1 MKQLIFAS
9 VIALILCGCTTTSKG
24 PGFLVTIDSSQHT
37 GDSGP
42 ASCIIVPSEK
52 GIAVNDPA
60 FMEYS
65 GYVESALRTK
75 GISRI
80 YDFDQADMAV
90 FLSYGIGNPQT
101 VSHDCLIPVWGDVIR
116 SYSTPS
122 LDNRYDT
129 VAFSGSTSNVYESR
143 IVGYR
148 KGTKNQVEYSRRV
161 SLTAFDLKEFR
172 NSKKEIL
179 LWDTTIT
186 SAGSSGDLR
195 RVFPAM
201 IAAAVQHIGTDTG
214 ESVKVILKE
223 DDQRIAAIKG
233 APLPESSPDFM
244 YE

>member
-9 VIALILCGCTTTSKG
+9 VIALILCGCATTSNS
-24 PGFLVTIDSSQHT
+24 PAFLVKIDSSQPSHN
-37 GDSGP
+37 SEYV
-42 ASCIIVPSEK
+42 SSIIVPSEE
-52 GIAVNDPA
+52 GLAVNDPA
-60 FMEYS
+60 FIEYS
-65 GYVESALRTK
+65 EYVESALRTK

-80 YDFDQADMAV
+80 YNFDQADMVV

-101 VSHDCLIPVWGDVIR
+101 VSHDYVVPVWGDVIH

-122 LDNRYDT
+122 LDSRYDT
-129 VAFSGSTSNVYESR
+129 AAFSGSTSNVYETR

-148 KGTKNQVEYSRRV
+148 RGSKNQVEYSRRIT
-161 SLTAFDLKEFR
+161 LTAFDLKEFR
-172 NSKKEIL
+172 NSKKEIM

-201 IAAAVQHIGTDTG
+201 IAAAVKHIGTDTSG
-214 ESVKVILKE
+214 SVIVRLQE
-223 DDQRIAAIKG
+223 DDHRIVAIKG
-233 APLPESSPDFM
+233 TPPPESSPDFM